1 MNTIEV
7 ERDLMERSEDVSIL
21 ERYRTCVQNMVSA
34 RSRGERFVPK
44 NWLCIFDTPET
55 TCEYTEEQYTKVV
68 ELKEELQ
75 KVVHTLGYTIDDP
88 NTYVLA
94 E

>member
-44 NWLCIFDTPET
+44 NWLCI
-55 TCEYTEEQYTKVV
+55 CEYTEEQYAKVV